1 MIRWSGLSK
10 IMVLKMFDRIFFC
23 ASFEFS
29 PLHLETSSKPFAKK
43 LKGTGSPLLKIAS
56 FSGLYP
62 LCVIGLRL
70 VASFNFVST
79 SFVNSD
85 SLGFDP
91 TGDLGKLT
99 GDLVIGD
106 FKFSGIGDLVS
117 SFLLED
123 FGISWLGDS

>member
-1 MIRWSGLSK
+1 MCVG
-10 IMVLKMFDRIFFC
+10 
-23 ASFEFS
+23 
-29 PLHLETSSKPFAKK
+29 
-43 LKGTGSPLLKIAS
+43 G
-56 FSGLYP
+56 
-62 LCVIGLRL
+62 VIGLRL

-99 GDLVIGD
+99 GDLVRGRGD
-106 FKFSGIGDLVS
+106 FKLSGIGDLVS